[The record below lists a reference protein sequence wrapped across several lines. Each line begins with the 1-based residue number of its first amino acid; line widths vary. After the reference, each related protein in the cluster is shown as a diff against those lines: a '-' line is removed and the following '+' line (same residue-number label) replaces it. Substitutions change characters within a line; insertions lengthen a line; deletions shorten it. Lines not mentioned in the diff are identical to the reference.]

1 MPSPTASG
9 ATIHAHGAAL
19 RTVRAAAL
27 PLIAL
32 SVLSAA
38 SATPPATASVDML
51 ASLGANS
58 ARLLSALGFKSS
70 AARRT
75 LLAHRLRGGEMV
87 STRMQTPQPCSP
99 HSSTR
104 AERLSPLYSSE
115 YRASELRAHK
125 STVTFEPPTGKAA
138 QPLTP
143 LSDTVAELKRQ
154 QHELTASPLKTFSSP
169 TTLRAAPDG
178 PGGAHELDLATPASE
193 AGNTINRA
201 FASLASAAATPYK
214 LAATPARGWPKRF
227 RAELETLKSAM
238 STYSA
243 SQKQA
248 MQDLEQEKKRA
259 AALEQQNA
267 ALEAAMRARLAE
279 MDRVKTTMEA
289 RTRETEARLQA
300 LKGDAAAKESQDEEV
315 SQQLQTL
322 EKAKTALQA
331 RAARAAEDMDALRQQ
346 LGAAQAQC
354 AQLSDEKKALHAKAA
369 EVPPLQQH
377 LRRVTAA
384 KEESEQALTRM
395 GAQHRR
401 VLTQMQASAAEV
413 ESLKGALETQQRA
426 RVQLDKDVAALS
438 KEKSSLIEQLRAA
451 DRSGRVAKEE
461 GQQLVREWQ
470 KRHDSLERVLREKAA
485 AAAGVEQQAKALRQK
500 LEAADGKH
508 AKSAAQLKAM
518 TDMKQALEAQVEQL
532 RELDARRQ
540 QENSQVKA
548 ALEMLQAEMRESQTE
563 MTQLRADLAKAL
575 AGRDTIEQEL
585 AQLSAAH
592 AEDRAA
598 EAVAA
603 DAKLEALE
611 DRRQAAA
618 AEAAALQQQLTSLET
633 DYAAASSLLKTAQ
646 ESLAEQQREKE
657 ALAQT
662 VRDLQ
667 QSNAR
672 LSCQGQE
679 AEKVLQQVRGELRE
693 AKEDAAAKGAA
704 AEAGEKRAASL
715 EHELQRL
722 NRHVESVEQVKRVLR
737 HEAATTQ
744 QEMKQLRAQ
753 LAHRTHMLQ
762 VGQRSEDEKAKQL
775 AALEEVAQTL
785 EHKLQHAQSQAAE
798 LTQQIS
804 AGEREVEALR
814 ASLKKECDS
823 NEVLAAELSRIQLS
837 ISAQV
842 QASRDAANEWK
853 LRYDG
858 LHSDM
863 EQAQQQ
869 LAGVR
874 GVTRE
879 RDALVRHVSQLQD
892 DLATM
897 QRERAAAERTEARLQ
912 DQLRQAEALAA
923 DLRAQECAAVEAA
936 AAAEARAEA
945 VAGNNTAL
953 QAQLQDTE
961 ATALARQREL
971 AEVSHKL
978 EGLTVVKDAL
988 DRQMQVMKAEAV
1000 QLRTQL
1006 RAKEAAATSS
1016 AAELEDLRHRLGVL
1030 DGRSMSVSWHCLG
1043 GRCVGMPWR
1052 VMRSR
1057 TRARAHA
1064 RAPAYEHE
1072 HAHRRAGDVGGPAA
1086 GGGSGG
1092 GANNERER
1100 PTRGPAA

>member
-1 MPSPTASG
+1 MPLPTAAG
-9 ATIHAHGAAL
+9 ATLCAHGAGL

-27 PLIAL
+27 SLIAL
-32 SVLSAA
+32 CVLSAA
-38 SATPPATASVDML
+38 SATPPATASVDVL

-99 HSSTR
+99 HPSTR

-279 MDRVKTTMEA
+279 MDRVKATMEA

-300 LKGDAAAKESQDEEV
+300 LKGDAAAAKESQDEEV

-331 RAARAAEDMDALRQQ
+331 RAAKAAEDMDALRQQ
-346 LGAAQAQC
+346 LGAAKAQC

-369 EVPPLQQH
+369 ELPPLQQH

-395 GAQHRR
+395 AAQHRR
-401 VLTQMQASAAEV
+401 VLTQMQASATEV
-413 ESLKGALETQQRA
+413 ESLKGALETQQEA

-451 DRSGRVAKEE
+451 DRSGRVAREE

-470 KRHDSLERVLREKAA
+470 KRHDSLERLLREKAA
-485 AAAGVEQQAKALRQK
+485 ASASSEQQAKALRQK
-500 LEAADGKH
+500 LEAADAKH
-508 AKSAAQLKAM
+508 AKSAAQLKTM

-540 QENSQVKA
+540 QENSQVKE
-548 ALEMLQAEMRESQTE
+548 ALEKLQAEMRESQTE
-563 MTQLRADLAKAL
+563 MTQLRSDLAKAL

-603 DAKLEALE
+603 DAKLKALE
-611 DRRQAAA
+611 DRRQVAAE
-618 AEAAALQQQLTSLET
+618 EAAALQQQLTSLET

-646 ESLAEQQREKE
+646 ESLAQQQREKE

-785 EHKLQHAQSQAAE
+785 EHKLQHAQNQAAE

-814 ASLKKECDS
+814 ASLKRECDS
-823 NEVLAAELSRIQLS
+823 NEELAAELSRIQLS

-874 GVTRE
+874 G
-879 RDALVRHVSQLQD
+879 
-892 DLATM
+892 
-897 QRERAAAERTEARLQ
+897 
-912 DQLRQAEALAA
+912 
-923 DLRAQECAAVEAA
+923 
-936 AAAEARAEA
+936 
-945 VAGNNTAL
+945 
-953 QAQLQDTE
+953 
-961 ATALARQREL
+961 
-971 AEVSHKL
+971 
-978 EGLTVVKDAL
+978 
-988 DRQMQVMKAEAV
+988 
-1000 QLRTQL
+1000 
-1006 RAKEAAATSS
+1006 
-1016 AAELEDLRHRLGVL
+1016 
-1030 DGRSMSVSWHCLG
+1030 
-1043 GRCVGMPWR
+1043 
-1052 VMRSR
+1052 
-1057 TRARAHA
+1057 
-1064 RAPAYEHE
+1064 
-1072 HAHRRAGDVGGPAA
+1072 GD
-1086 GGGSGG
+1086 
-1092 GANNERER
+1092 
-1100 PTRGPAA
+1100 